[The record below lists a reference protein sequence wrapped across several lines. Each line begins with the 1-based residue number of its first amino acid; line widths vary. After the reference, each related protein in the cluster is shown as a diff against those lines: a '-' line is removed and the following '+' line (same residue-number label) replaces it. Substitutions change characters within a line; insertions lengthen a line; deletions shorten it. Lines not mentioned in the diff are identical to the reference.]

1 MFSSWERTRRWVLST
16 EHGAKAATHHLWV
29 FNAPI
34 LNREIWW
41 KLVVSS
47 RQGSVLTA
55 NGRGGSPRHRI
66 TAITPVARTC
76 KQGARGAN
84 HENGGGRRN
93 ASDSPRHGA
102 FLKRCNSG
110 DRPR

>member
-34 LNREIWW
+34 LHRKIWW
-41 KLVVSS
+41 RLVEL
-47 RQGSVLTA
+47 RRAGSVLAA
-55 NGRGGSPRHRI
+55 NGLGGSPAHEM
-66 TAITPVARTC
+66 TANPPVARTG
-76 KQGARGAN
+76 KQGTRGAI
-84 HENGGGRRN
+84 HENGGGRSD

-102 FLKRCNSG
+102 ILKRYNG
-110 DRPR
+110 RDQFR